1 MKNNKKIFF
10 KNRVKCFY
18 TQPENP
24 EERIKDEEES
34 SNFQENNETYEE
46 DNQDMQNPEEQGDL
60 S

>member
-18 TQPENP
+18 AEPENYSNN
-24 EERIKDEEES
+24 RIKDAGGS
-34 SNFQENNETYEE
+34 LDFQDEGINEE
-46 DNQDMQNPEEQGDL
+46 DSENPEEQGDL